1 MQPPKPTQDEK
12 LSTKEY
18 VGYALG
24 DTASNLFFQ
33 TFGIFLTYFYTD
45 VWGMALPAVAFM
57 FFAVRMF
64 DASADPLIGMMAD
77 RTQTRWG
84 KFRPYLL
91 WFAVPYGIAGYV
103 LFASPQISPDGTLV
117 HLEQSAASV
126 LMWLTSSFHWLQVV
140 IEKLFGNVDLLQG
153 GKLAYACLTYAF
165 MMLAYSFINVPYS
178 SMLGVISPSPRTRA
192 VASSYR
198 FVGAFG
204 GGLLVTLF
212 VRALVQVLG
221 DGLTPTG
228 KVVNELKGF
237 QATMAIFA
245 VASAA
250 LFLTSFA
257 TTKERVTPPPGQK
270 TRMSSDLKD
279 LILNF
284 PWIMLLVA
292 AIFSLTFIGLRNGT
306 AIYYFKYVAGYDN
319 QPVITLGM
327 LKLDRLSVFLSSGM
341 LCQMLGSLCLS
352 YFARIADKRILSVL
366 LTFGT
371 AVCYGAFYFIPKDSF
386 GLQLALNAI
395 GTFCLGPTSALVWA
409 MYADVADY
417 GEWKFGRRSTGLV
430 YAASLFAL
438 KTGTAVAGLLL
449 PLLLLAYGYKANVSQ
464 TETSLLGIA
473 LTFSIFPAVFAVLK
487 GVMLW
492 LYPLSKAKVEQI
504 EADLKARRAAAA
516 PAAAQG

>member
-1 MQPPKPTQDEK
+1 MQQKTTPEERLPT
-12 LSTKEY
+12 SEY

-45 VWGMALPAVAFM
+45 VWGLAPAVISTM
-57 FFAVRMF
+57 FLTIRLL
-64 DASADPLIGMMAD
+64 DAAADPLIGMMAD

-91 WFAVPYGIAGYV
+91 WFALPYGIGGYL
-103 LFASPQISPDGTLV
+103 LFASP
-117 HLEQSAASV
+117 
-126 LMWLTSSFHWLQVV
+126 
-140 IEKLFGNVDLLQG
+140 DLSQG
-153 GKLAYACLTYAF
+153 GKLTYAYITYGF

-192 VASSYR
+192 VASSFR

-204 GGLLVTLF
+204 GGLLVSLF
-212 VRALVQVLG
+212 VRPLVQELG
-221 DGLTPTG
+221 GGLNAAG
-228 KVVNELKGF
+228 KVTNELKGF
-237 QATMAIFA
+237 QTTMAIFA
-245 VASAA
+245 VTSVA
-250 LFLTSFA
+250 LFLISFA

-270 TRMSSDLKD
+270 ADAASEVKEL
-279 LILNF
+279 LANF
-284 PWIMLLVA
+284 PWLMLLVA

-319 QPVITLGM
+319 QPWLTLGS
-327 LKLDRLSVFLSSGM
+327 LKLDRVTVFLSTGM

-352 YFARIADKRILSVL
+352 FFARIADKRIVSVF

-371 AVCYGAFYFIPKDSF
+371 AACYGTFYFIPKDSF
-386 GLQLALNAI
+386 GLQLALNALAA
-395 GTFCLGPTSALVWA
+395 FCLGPTSALVWA

-438 KTGTAVAGLLL
+438 KTGTAIAGLML
-449 PLLLLAYGYKANVSQ
+449 PLLLAGYGYKANVDQ
-464 TETSLLGIA
+464 TESSLLGIA
-473 LTFSIFPAVFAVLK
+473 LTFSIFPAGFAALK

-504 EADLKARRAAAA
+504 EVDLKARRDAAT
-516 PAAAQG
+516 PATA